1 MNNMKKY
8 AKEFYD
14 YVEQIEEYECLGY
27 YKNSRTK
34 ITMKHTSCG
43 YVWDII
49 PNSFKSKETRCPK
62 CHGNAK
68 KTNDEFLK
76 EVKNNKELADYVPL
90 EEYKSNR
97 TPISVL
103 HKICNNT
110 YKVTPYKLLNDNSR
124 CPYCSGRKGHDYY
137 KECSD
142 ILGKDYVIEGK
153 PKKHVD
159 SVMVKHL
166 KCGNKYMARC
176 NKILQGRKC
185 PYCKS
190 SKMEEQVRN
199 ILNEHKI
206 IFKEQYRINDCR
218 NKLPLPFDF
227 ALDINNE
234 LVLIECQGRQHYESV
249 EVFGSLENIQI
260 RDKIKDDYCKMKG
273 IKLLKIPFWEK
284 DIQKHILTKINI

>member
-1 MNNMKKY
+1 MNRY
-8 AKEFYD
+8 AKEFYS
-14 YVEQIEEYECLGY
+14 YVEQTEEYKCLGD

-34 ITMKHTSCG
+34 ISMEHSLCG

-49 PNSFKSKETRCPK
+49 PNSFKSKGTRCPK

-76 EVKNNKELADYVPL
+76 EINNNKELVDYIPL

-97 TPISVL
+97 TPILIL
-103 HKICNNT
+103 HKTCNNS
-110 YKVTPYKLLNDNSR
+110 YKVTPYKLLEDNNR
-124 CPYCSGRKGHDYY
+124 CPYCSGRKGHDYH

-142 ILGKDYVIEGK
+142 ILGEGYVIESN

-159 SVMVKHL
+159 NVIVKHL
-166 KCGNKYMARC
+166 KCGNEYTAQC

-190 SKMEEQVRN
+190 SKMEEQVRS
-199 ILNEHKI
+199 ILNEHKVT
-206 IFKEQYRINDCR
+206 FKEQYRINDCR

-227 ALDINNE
+227 ALELNNE
-234 LVLIECQGRQHYESV
+234 LVLIECQGRQHYENV
-249 EVFGSLENIQI
+249 EVFDSLEGIQI
-260 RDKIKDDYCKMKG
+260 RDEIKHNYCKTKG
-273 IKLLKIPFWEK
+273 IKLLTIPFWEV
-284 DIQKHILTKINI
+284 DIKKHILTKINI